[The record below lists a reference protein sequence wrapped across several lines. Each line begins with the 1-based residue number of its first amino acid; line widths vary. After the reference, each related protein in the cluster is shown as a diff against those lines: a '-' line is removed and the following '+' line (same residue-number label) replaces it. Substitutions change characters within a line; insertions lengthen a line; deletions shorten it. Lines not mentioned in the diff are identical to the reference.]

1 MSKQGTHSK
10 ITQDNGS
17 PVHVTYYLTSG
28 ANLSR
33 SFRNKEETKDKR
45 NRLESCA
52 CIGRGT
58 TASSVF
64 CLTAPLS
71 RIMTASRSNDIR
83 SQNKPL
89 YDQHTHRARCKMQ
102 GCRIAGVA
110 AGLTILRTR
119 RGNQLLPSETERKLF
134 FLTTRIENNQLRQHK
149 HGLEQ
154 FRQGISGSSKLRIY
168 PFKVRQ
174 TVRFYVDTVICRRTK
189 ASARRRA
196 LYARQGDPNVT
207 VQGRHTQSITRVGAS

>member
-1 MSKQGTHSK
+1 MECRNRETHSK
-10 ITQDNGS
+10 TTQGKGS
-17 PVHVTYYLTSG
+17 PDHETYYLTSG

-89 YDQHTHRARCKMQ
+89 YDQQTHRARCKMQ

-119 RGNQLLPSETERKLF
+119 RGNQLLPSETERILF

-154 FRQGISGSSKLRIY
+154 FTREISGSSKLRIY

-174 TVRFYVDTVICRRTK
+174 TVRFYVDTVILPENKNQR
-189 ASARRRA
+189 APQSAIC
-196 LYARQGDPNVT
+196 PS
-207 VQGRHTQSITRVGAS
+207 GRP

>member
-1 MSKQGTHSK
+1 MECRNRETHSK
-10 ITQDNGS
+10 TTQGKGS
-17 PVHVTYYLTSG
+17 PDHETYYLTSG

-58 TASSVF
+58 TASSVSF
-64 CLTAPLS
+64 LTAPLS
-71 RIMTASRSNDIR
+71 RIMTASCSNDIM

-119 RGNQLLPSETERKLF
+119 RGNQLPPSETERKLF
-134 FLTTRIENNQLRQHK
+134 FLTTRIENNQLRQYK

-154 FRQGISGSSKLRIY
+154 FRQEISGSCKLRIY

-174 TVRFYVDTVICRRTK
+174 TVRFYVDTVILPENKNQR
-189 ASARRRA
+189 APQSAIC
-196 LYARQGDPNVT
+196 PS
-207 VQGRHTQSITRVGAS
+207 GRP

>member
-1 MSKQGTHSK
+1 MECRNRGTHSK
-10 ITQDNGS
+10 TTQGKGS
-17 PVHVTYYLTSG
+17 PDHETYYLTSG

-71 RIMTASRSNDIR
+71 QIMAASHSNDIR

-102 GCRIAGVA
+102 GCRIAGAA

-119 RGNQLLPSETERKLF
+119 RGNQCCRPKRKENYF
-134 FLTTRIENNQLRQHK
+134 F
-149 HGLEQ
+149 
-154 FRQGISGSSKLRIY
+154 
-168 PFKVRQ
+168 
-174 TVRFYVDTVICRRTK
+174 
-189 ASARRRA
+189 
-196 LYARQGDPNVT
+196 
-207 VQGRHTQSITRVGAS
+207 

>member
-1 MSKQGTHSK
+1 M
-10 ITQDNGS
+10 TQDNGS

-58 TASSVF
+58 TASSVSF
-64 CLTAPLS
+64 LTAPLS
-71 RIMTASRSNDIR
+71 RIMTASCSNDIM

-119 RGNQLLPSETERKLF
+119 RGNRLLPSETERKLF
-134 FLTTRIENNQLRQHK
+134 FLTTRIENNQLRQYK

-154 FRQGISGSSKLRIY
+154 FRQEISGSCKLRIY

-174 TVRFYVDTVICRRTK
+174 TVRFYVDTVILPENKNQR
-189 ASARRRA
+189 APQSAIC
-196 LYARQGDPNVT
+196 PS
-207 VQGRHTQSITRVGAS
+207 GRP

>member
-1 MSKQGTHSK
+1 MLQRYREPKQ
-10 ITQDNGS
+10 
-17 PVHVTYYLTSG
+17 
-28 ANLSR
+28 
-33 SFRNKEETKDKR
+33 
-45 NRLESCA
+45 
-52 CIGRGT
+52 
-58 TASSVF
+58 TA
-64 CLTAPLS
+64 
-71 RIMTASRSNDIR
+71 IR
-83 SQNKPL
+83 SAHTPGPVQNVGL
-89 YDQHTHRARCKMQ
+89 SYSGSC
-102 GCRIAGVA
+102 CRTDHPQDSTGQPITAVRNGKK
-110 AGLTILRTR
+110 TI
-119 RGNQLLPSETERKLF
+119 

>member
-1 MSKQGTHSK
+1 MECRNRETHSK
-10 ITQDNGS
+10 TTQGKGS
-17 PVHVTYYLTSG
+17 PDHETYYLTSG

-71 RIMTASRSNDIR
+71 QIMAASHSNDIR

-102 GCRIAGVA
+102 GCRIEGVA

-119 RGNQLLPSETERKLF
+119 RGNQLLPSETERILF

-154 FRQGISGSSKLRIY
+154 FRQEISGSCKLRIY

-174 TVRFYVDTVICRRTK
+174 TVRFYVDTVILPENKNQR
-189 ASARRRA
+189 APQSAIC
-196 LYARQGDPNVT
+196 PS
-207 VQGRHTQSITRVGAS
+207 GRP

>member
-71 RIMTASRSNDIR
+71 RIMAASHSNDIR

-119 RGNQLLPSETERKLF
+119 RGNRLLPSETERKLF
-134 FLTTRIENNQLRQHK
+134 FLTTRIENNQLRQYK

-154 FRQGISGSSKLRIY
+154 FRQEISGSCKLRIY
-168 PFKVRQ
+168 PFKVKQ
-174 TVRFYVDTVICRRTK
+174 TVRFYVDTVILPENKNQR
-189 ASARRRA
+189 APQSAIC
-196 LYARQGDPNVT
+196 PS
-207 VQGRHTQSITRVGAS
+207 GRP

>member
-1 MSKQGTHSK
+1 MECRNRETHSK
-10 ITQDNGS
+10 TTQGKGS

-58 TASSVF
+58 TASSVSF
-64 CLTAPLS
+64 LTAPLS
-71 RIMTASRSNDIR
+71 RIMTASCSNDIM

-119 RGNQLLPSETERKLF
+119 RGNQLPPSETERKLF
-134 FLTTRIENNQLRQHK
+134 FLTTRIENNQLRQYK

-154 FRQGISGSSKLRIY
+154 FRQEISGSCKLRIY

-174 TVRFYVDTVICRRTK
+174 TVRFYVDTVILPENKNQR
-189 ASARRRA
+189 APQSAIC
-196 LYARQGDPNVT
+196 PS
-207 VQGRHTQSITRVGAS
+207 GRP

>member
-1 MSKQGTHSK
+1 MECRNRETHSK
-10 ITQDNGS
+10 TTQGKGS

-119 RGNQLLPSETERKLF
+119 RGNQLLPSETERILF

-154 FRQGISGSSKLRIY
+154 FRQEISGSCKLRIY

-174 TVRFYVDTVICRRTK
+174 TVRFYVDTVILPENKNQR
-189 ASARRRA
+189 APQSAIC
-196 LYARQGDPNVT
+196 PS
-207 VQGRHTQSITRVGAS
+207 GRP

>member
-1 MSKQGTHSK
+1 MECRNKETHSK
-10 ITQDNGS
+10 IIQGKGS
-17 PVHVTYYLTSG
+17 PDHETYYLTSG

-58 TASSVF
+58 TASIVF

-89 YDQHTHRARCKMQ
+89 YDQHSHRARCKMQ

-119 RGNQLLPSETERKLF
+119 RGNQLPPSETERKRF
-134 FLTTRIENNQLRQHK
+134 FLTTRIENNQLRQYR

-154 FRQGISGSSKLRIY
+154 FRQEISGSCKLRIY

-174 TVRFYVDTVICRRTK
+174 TVRFYVDTVILPENKNQR
-189 ASARRRA
+189 APQSAIC
-196 LYARQGDPNVT
+196 PS
-207 VQGRHTQSITRVGAS
+207 GRP

>member
-1 MSKQGTHSK
+1 MECRNRETHSK
-10 ITQDNGS
+10 TTQGKGS
-17 PVHVTYYLTSG
+17 PDHETYYLTSG

-58 TASSVF
+58 TASSVSF
-64 CLTAPLS
+64 LTAPLS

-119 RGNQLLPSETERKLF
+119 RGNRLLPSETERKLF

-154 FRQGISGSSKLRIY
+154 FRQEISGSCKLRIY

-174 TVRFYVDTVICRRTK
+174 TVRFYVDTVILPENKNQR
-189 ASARRRA
+189 APQSAIC
-196 LYARQGDPNVT
+196 PS
-207 VQGRHTQSITRVGAS
+207 GRP

>member
-1 MSKQGTHSK
+1 MECRNRETHSK
-10 ITQDNGS
+10 TTQGKGS

-110 AGLTILRTR
+110 VGLTILRTR
-119 RGNQLLPSETERKLF
+119 RGNRLLPSETERKLF
-134 FLTTRIENNQLRQHK
+134 FLTTRIENNQLRQYK

-154 FRQGISGSSKLRIY
+154 FRQEISGSCKLRIY

-174 TVRFYVDTVICRRTK
+174 TVRFYVDTVILPENKNQR
-189 ASARRRA
+189 APQSAIC
-196 LYARQGDPNVT
+196 PS
-207 VQGRHTQSITRVGAS
+207 GRP

>member
-1 MSKQGTHSK
+1 MECRNRETHSK
-10 ITQDNGS
+10 TTQGKGS
-17 PVHVTYYLTSG
+17 PDHETYYLTSG

-119 RGNQLLPSETERKLF
+119 RGNQLLPSETERILF

-154 FRQGISGSSKLRIY
+154 FTREISGSSKLRIY

-174 TVRFYVDTVICRRTK
+174 TVRFYVDTVILPENKNQR
-189 ASARRRA
+189 APQSAIC
-196 LYARQGDPNVT
+196 PS
-207 VQGRHTQSITRVGAS
+207 GRP

>member
-1 MSKQGTHSK
+1 MECRNRETHSK
-10 ITQDNGS
+10 TTQGKGS

-119 RGNQLLPSETERKLF
+119 RGNQLPPSETERKLF
-134 FLTTRIENNQLRQHK
+134 FLTTRIENNQLRQYK

-154 FRQGISGSSKLRIY
+154 FRQEISGSCKLRIY

-174 TVRFYVDTVICRRTK
+174 TVRFYVDTVI
-189 ASARRRA
+189 
-196 LYARQGDPNVT
+196 LPEN
-207 VQGRHTQSITRVGAS
+207 

>member
-1 MSKQGTHSK
+1 M
-10 ITQDNGS
+10 
-17 PVHVTYYLTSG
+17 TSG

-119 RGNQLLPSETERKLF
+119 RGNQLPPSETERKLF

-154 FRQGISGSSKLRIY
+154 FRQEISGSCKLRIY

-174 TVRFYVDTVICRRTK
+174 TVRFYVDTVILPENKNQR
-189 ASARRRA
+189 APQSAIC
-196 LYARQGDPNVT
+196 PS
-207 VQGRHTQSITRVGAS
+207 GRP

>member
-1 MSKQGTHSK
+1 MECRNRETHSK
-10 ITQDNGS
+10 TTQGKGS

-58 TASSVF
+58 TASSVSF
-64 CLTAPLS
+64 LTAPLS
-71 RIMTASRSNDIR
+71 RIMTASCSNDIM

-119 RGNQLLPSETERKLF
+119 RGNQLPPSETERKLF

-154 FRQGISGSSKLRIY
+154 FRREISGSCKLRIY

-174 TVRFYVDTVICRRTK
+174 TVRFYVDTVILPENKNQR
-189 ASARRRA
+189 APQSAIC
-196 LYARQGDPNVT
+196 PS
-207 VQGRHTQSITRVGAS
+207 GRP

>member
-1 MSKQGTHSK
+1 MECRNRGTHSK

-71 RIMTASRSNDIR
+71 RIMAASHSNDIR

-119 RGNQLLPSETERKLF
+119 RGNRLLPSETERKLF

-154 FRQGISGSSKLRIY
+154 FRQEISGSCKLRIY

-174 TVRFYVDTVICRRTK
+174 TVRFYVDTVILPENKNQR
-189 ASARRRA
+189 APQSAIC
-196 LYARQGDPNVT
+196 PS
-207 VQGRHTQSITRVGAS
+207 GRP

>member
-1 MSKQGTHSK
+1 MECRNRETHSK
-10 ITQDNGS
+10 TTQGKGS

-71 RIMTASRSNDIR
+71 QIMAASHSNDIR

-119 RGNQLLPSETERKLF
+119 RGNQLLPSETERILF

-154 FRQGISGSSKLRIY
+154 FRREISGSCKLRIY

-174 TVRFYVDTVICRRTK
+174 TVRFYVDTVILPENKNQR
-189 ASARRRA
+189 APQSAIC
-196 LYARQGDPNVT
+196 PS
-207 VQGRHTQSITRVGAS
+207 GRP

>member
-1 MSKQGTHSK
+1 MECRNRETHSK
-10 ITQDNGS
+10 TTQGKGS

-58 TASSVF
+58 TASSVSF
-64 CLTAPLS
+64 LTAPLS
-71 RIMTASRSNDIR
+71 RIMTASCSNDIM

-119 RGNQLLPSETERKLF
+119 RGNRLLPSETERKLF
-134 FLTTRIENNQLRQHK
+134 FLTTRIENNQLRQYK

-154 FRQGISGSSKLRIY
+154 FRQEISGSCKLRIY

-174 TVRFYVDTVICRRTK
+174 TVRFYVDTVILPENKNQR
-189 ASARRRA
+189 APQSAIC
-196 LYARQGDPNVT
+196 PS
-207 VQGRHTQSITRVGAS
+207 GRP

>member
-1 MSKQGTHSK
+1 M
-10 ITQDNGS
+10 
-17 PVHVTYYLTSG
+17 YYLTSG

-119 RGNQLLPSETERKLF
+119 RGNQLPPSETERKLF
-134 FLTTRIENNQLRQHK
+134 FLTTRIENNQLRQYK
-149 HGLEQ
+149 RGLEQ
-154 FRQGISGSSKLRIY
+154 FRQEISSSCKLRIY

-174 TVRFYVDTVICRRTK
+174 TVRFYVDTVI
-189 ASARRRA
+189 
-196 LYARQGDPNVT
+196 LPEN
-207 VQGRHTQSITRVGAS
+207 

>member
-1 MSKQGTHSK
+1 MECRNRKTHSK
-10 ITQDNGS
+10 IIQDNWG

-119 RGNQLLPSETERKLF
+119 RGNQLPPSETERKLF
-134 FLTTRIENNQLRQHK
+134 FLTTRIENNQLRQYR

-154 FRQGISGSSKLRIY
+154 FRQEISGSCKLRIY

-174 TVRFYVDTVICRRTK
+174 TVRFYVDTVILPENKNQR
-189 ASARRRA
+189 APQSAIC
-196 LYARQGDPNVT
+196 PS
-207 VQGRHTQSITRVGAS
+207 GRP

>member
-1 MSKQGTHSK
+1 MECRNRETHSK
-10 ITQDNGS
+10 TTQGKGS

-119 RGNQLLPSETERKLF
+119 RGNQLPPSETERKLF

-154 FRQGISGSSKLRIY
+154 FRQEISGSCKLRIY

-174 TVRFYVDTVICRRTK
+174 TVRFYVDTVILPENKNQR
-189 ASARRRA
+189 APQSAIC
-196 LYARQGDPNVT
+196 PS
-207 VQGRHTQSITRVGAS
+207 GRP

>member
-10 ITQDNGS
+10 TTQGKGS
-17 PVHVTYYLTSG
+17 PGHEMYYLTSG

-119 RGNQLLPSETERKLF
+119 RGNQLLPSETERILF
-134 FLTTRIENNQLRQHK
+134 FLTTRIENNQLRQYK

-154 FRQGISGSSKLRIY
+154 FRQEISGSCKLRIY

-174 TVRFYVDTVICRRTK
+174 TVRFYVDTVILPENKNQR
-189 ASARRRA
+189 APQSAIC
-196 LYARQGDPNVT
+196 PS
-207 VQGRHTQSITRVGAS
+207 GRP

>member
-45 NRLESCA
+45 NRLETCV

-110 AGLTILRTR
+110 TGLTILRTR
-119 RGNQLLPSETERKLF
+119 RGNQLPPSETERKLF
-134 FLTTRIENNQLRQHK
+134 FLTTRIENNQLRQYK

-174 TVRFYVDTVICRRTK
+174 TVRFYVDTVILPENKNQR
-189 ASARRRA
+189 APQSAIC
-196 LYARQGDPNVT
+196 PS
-207 VQGRHTQSITRVGAS
+207 GRP

>member
-1 MSKQGTHSK
+1 MECRNRETHSK
-10 ITQDNGS
+10 TTQGKGS
-17 PVHVTYYLTSG
+17 PDHETYYLTSG

-33 SFRNKEETKDKR
+33 SFRNTEETKDKR

-119 RGNQLLPSETERKLF
+119 RGNQLLTSETERILF

-154 FRQGISGSSKLRIY
+154 FRQEISGSCKLRIY

-174 TVRFYVDTVICRRTK
+174 TVRFYVDTVILPENKNQR
-189 ASARRRA
+189 APQSAIC
-196 LYARQGDPNVT
+196 PS
-207 VQGRHTQSITRVGAS
+207 GRP

>member
-1 MSKQGTHSK
+1 MECRNRETHSK
-10 ITQDNGS
+10 TTQGKGS

-71 RIMTASRSNDIR
+71 QIMAASRSNDIR

-119 RGNQLLPSETERKLF
+119 RGNQLPPSETERKLF

-154 FRQGISGSSKLRIY
+154 FRQEISGSCKLRIY

-174 TVRFYVDTVICRRTK
+174 TVRFYVDTVILPENKNQR
-189 ASARRRA
+189 APQSAIC
-196 LYARQGDPNVT
+196 PS
-207 VQGRHTQSITRVGAS
+207 GRP

>member
-1 MSKQGTHSK
+1 MSKQETHSK
-10 ITQDNGS
+10 TTQGKGS

-119 RGNQLLPSETERKLF
+119 RGNQLPPSETERKLF
-134 FLTTRIENNQLRQHK
+134 FLTTRIENNQLRQYK

-154 FRQGISGSSKLRIY
+154 FRQEISGSCKLRIY

-174 TVRFYVDTVICRRTK
+174 TVRFYVDTVILPENKNQR
-189 ASARRRA
+189 APQSAIC
-196 LYARQGDPNVT
+196 PS
-207 VQGRHTQSITRVGAS
+207 GRP

>member
-1 MSKQGTHSK
+1 M
-10 ITQDNGS
+10 
-17 PVHVTYYLTSG
+17 YYLTSG

-119 RGNQLLPSETERKLF
+119 RGNQLPPSKTERKLF

-154 FRQGISGSSKLRIY
+154 FRREISGSCKLRIY

-174 TVRFYVDTVICRRTK
+174 TVRFYVDTVILPENKNQR
-189 ASARRRA
+189 APQSAIC
-196 LYARQGDPNVT
+196 PS
-207 VQGRHTQSITRVGAS
+207 GRP

>member
-1 MSKQGTHSK
+1 MS
-10 ITQDNGS
+10 
-17 PVHVTYYLTSG
+17 SG
-28 ANLSR
+28 ASLSR

-58 TASSVF
+58 TASSVSF
-64 CLTAPLS
+64 LTAPLS
-71 RIMTASRSNDIR
+71 RIMTASCSNDIM

-119 RGNQLLPSETERKLF
+119 RGNQLPPSETERKLF

-154 FRQGISGSSKLRIY
+154 FRQEISGSCKLRIY

-174 TVRFYVDTVICRRTK
+174 TVRFYVDTVILPENKNQR
-189 ASARRRA
+189 APQSAIC
-196 LYARQGDPNVT
+196 PS
-207 VQGRHTQSITRVGAS
+207 GRP

>member
-10 ITQDNGS
+10 TTQGKGS
-17 PVHVTYYLTSG
+17 SDHETNYLTSG

-33 SFRNKEETKDKR
+33 SFRNKEVTKDKR

-71 RIMTASRSNDIR
+71 QIMAASHSNDIR

-110 AGLTILRTR
+110 AGLTLLRTR
-119 RGNQLLPSETERKLF
+119 RGNRLLPSETERKL

-154 FRQGISGSSKLRIY
+154 FRQEISDSCKLRIY

-207 VQGRHTQSITRVGAS
+207 VQGRHTQSKTRVGAS

>member
-1 MSKQGTHSK
+1 MECRNRETHSK
-10 ITQDNGS
+10 TTQGKGS
-17 PVHVTYYLTSG
+17 PDHETYYLTSG

-89 YDQHTHRARCKMQ
+89 YDQRTHRARCKMQ

-154 FRQGISGSSKLRIY
+154 FTREISGSSKLRIY

-174 TVRFYVDTVICRRTK
+174 TVRFYVDTVILPENKNQR
-189 ASARRRA
+189 APQSAIC
-196 LYARQGDPNVT
+196 PS
-207 VQGRHTQSITRVGAS
+207 GRP

>member
-1 MSKQGTHSK
+1 M
-10 ITQDNGS
+10 
-17 PVHVTYYLTSG
+17 TSG

-119 RGNQLLPSETERKLF
+119 RGNQLPPSETERKLF
-134 FLTTRIENNQLRQHK
+134 FLTTRIENNQLRQYK
-149 HGLEQ
+149 HGLGQ
-154 FRQGISGSSKLRIY
+154 FRQEISGSCKLRIY

-174 TVRFYVDTVICRRTK
+174 TVRFYVDTVILPENKNQR
-189 ASARRRA
+189 APQSAIC
-196 LYARQGDPNVT
+196 PS
-207 VQGRHTQSITRVGAS
+207 GRP

>member
-1 MSKQGTHSK
+1 MECRNRKTHSK
-10 ITQDNGS
+10 IIQDNWG

-119 RGNQLLPSETERKLF
+119 RGNQLPPSETERKLF
-134 FLTTRIENNQLRQHK
+134 FLTTRIENNQLRQYK

-154 FRQGISGSSKLRIY
+154 FRQEISGSCKLRIY

-174 TVRFYVDTVICRRTK
+174 TVRFYVDTVILPENKNQR
-189 ASARRRA
+189 APQSAIC
-196 LYARQGDPNVT
+196 PS
-207 VQGRHTQSITRVGAS
+207 GRP

>member
-1 MSKQGTHSK
+1 MECRNRETHSK
-10 ITQDNGS
+10 TTQGKGS
-17 PVHVTYYLTSG
+17 PDHETYYLTSG

-71 RIMTASRSNDIR
+71 QIMAASHSNDIR

-119 RGNQLLPSETERKLF
+119 RGNRLLPSETERKLF
-134 FLTTRIENNQLRQHK
+134 FLTTRIENNQLRQYK
-149 HGLEQ
+149 HGLGQ
-154 FRQGISGSSKLRIY
+154 FRQEISGSCKLRIY

-174 TVRFYVDTVICRRTK
+174 TVRFYVDTVILPENKNQR
-189 ASARRRA
+189 APQSAIC
-196 LYARQGDPNVT
+196 PS
-207 VQGRHTQSITRVGAS
+207 GRP

>member
-1 MSKQGTHSK
+1 MECRNRETHSK
-10 ITQDNGS
+10 TTQGKGS

-58 TASSVF
+58 TASSVSF
-64 CLTAPLS
+64 LTAPLS
-71 RIMTASRSNDIR
+71 WIMTASSSNYIM

-119 RGNQLLPSETERKLF
+119 RGNQLPPSETERKLF
-134 FLTTRIENNQLRQHK
+134 FLTTRIENNQLRQYK

-154 FRQGISGSSKLRIY
+154 FRQEISGSCKLRIY

-174 TVRFYVDTVICRRTK
+174 TVRFYVDTVILPENKNQR
-189 ASARRRA
+189 APQSAIC
-196 LYARQGDPNVT
+196 PS
-207 VQGRHTQSITRVGAS
+207 GRP

>member
-71 RIMTASRSNDIR
+71 QIMAASHSNDIR

-119 RGNQLLPSETERKLF
+119 RGNQLPPSETERKLF
-134 FLTTRIENNQLRQHK
+134 FLTTRIENNQLRQYK

-154 FRQGISGSSKLRIY
+154 FRQEISGSCKLRIY

-174 TVRFYVDTVICRRTK
+174 TVRFYVDTVILPENKNQR
-189 ASARRRA
+189 APQSAIC
-196 LYARQGDPNVT
+196 PS
-207 VQGRHTQSITRVGAS
+207 GRP

>member
-1 MSKQGTHSK
+1 MECRNRETHSK
-10 ITQDNGS
+10 TTQGKGS
-17 PVHVTYYLTSG
+17 PDHETYYLTSG

-58 TASSVF
+58 TASSVSF
-64 CLTAPLS
+64 LTAPLS
-71 RIMTASRSNDIR
+71 RIMTASCSNDIM

-119 RGNQLLPSETERKLF
+119 RGNQLLPSETERILF

-154 FRQGISGSSKLRIY
+154 FTREISGSSKLRIY

-174 TVRFYVDTVICRRTK
+174 TVRFYVDTVILPENKNQR
-189 ASARRRA
+189 APQSAIC
-196 LYARQGDPNVT
+196 PS
-207 VQGRHTQSITRVGAS
+207 GRP

>member
-1 MSKQGTHSK
+1 MECRNKETHSK
-10 ITQDNGS
+10 ITQGKGS
-17 PVHVTYYLTSG
+17 PDHETYYLTSG

-71 RIMTASRSNDIR
+71 QTMAASHSNDIR

-119 RGNQLLPSETERKLF
+119 RGNQLPPSETERKLF

-154 FRQGISGSSKLRIY
+154 FRQEISGSCKLRIY

-174 TVRFYVDTVICRRTK
+174 TVRFYVDTVILPENKNQR
-189 ASARRRA
+189 APQSAIC
-196 LYARQGDPNVT
+196 PS
-207 VQGRHTQSITRVGAS
+207 GRP